1 MMTIKVIRFFAG
13 ASITIGEGTQG
24 PAGPQGEKG
33 DKGDTGATGP
43 QGIQGDKGD
52 KGDTGPAGS
61 SCPSTINLFEEQEGS
76 RRDKVG
82 SFDNSNQLVC
92 IP

>member
-33 DKGDTGATGP
+33 DKS
-43 QGIQGDKGD
+43 
-52 KGDTGPAGS
+52 DTGPAGS